1 MVAARDQTFIKFEE
15 NDQFHM
21 FCLLKSPNF
30 ACLSQMGTSLDFQ
43 SDLSGLGQGHLDWDL
58 FKLK

>member
-15 NDQFHM
+15 NDQFHI
-21 FCLLKSPNF
+21 FCLLKSRNF
-30 ACLSQMGTSLDFQ
+30 ACLSQMGTSFDFS
-43 SDLSGLGQGHLDWDL
+43 SDLSGLGQGHLEWDL